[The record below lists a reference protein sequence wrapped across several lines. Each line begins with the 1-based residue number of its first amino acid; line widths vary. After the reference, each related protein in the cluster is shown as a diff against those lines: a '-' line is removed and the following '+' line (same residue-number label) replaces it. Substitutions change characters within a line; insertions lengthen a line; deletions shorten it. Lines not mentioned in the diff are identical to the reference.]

1 MNKNISCLL
10 MMCLLLM
17 IISCSDNASPAP
29 VTGWTIGHVQN
40 GDAQTVKIL
49 KTSNG
54 GATWVLQTLP
64 AECEGYH
71 GNDISAVNHDVAWAA
86 VGGDSDP
93 ATAKCAILH
102 TDNGG
107 EIWTVQTLPSGM
119 KTQHIKSIKGVSPTE
134 AWAVSLLGDVLHT
147 TDGGVSWNIVE
158 VKDADGHIITI
169 TQVNRMDVL
178 GLDIWIVDIM
188 GGETGVI
195 HSSNGGITWR
205 QEELSGMNSPP
216 STGPIVV
223 SAVSS
228 LVTWVAMNQD
238 GYLWWTSTGGNSWT
252 KSNNTLVAGAD
263 YDDICASSANVV
275 WIAFNGNAR
284 GGGFTARVTV
294 TDGNFETIKT
304 NHPPYMMEGVSPM
317 TDNKAWAV
325 GQRMASIEPDMPKSA
340 IYYTEN
346 GGVTWQT
353 QTMPAN
359 ALDVTLWKIS
369 FVGARR

>member
-1 MNKNISCLL
+1 MNKNSS
-10 MMCLLLM
+10 CLLLM
-17 IISCSDNASPAP
+17 CLSLMIMSCSDNAGFTP
-29 VTGWTIGHVQN
+29 VTGWTIGWVQN
-40 GDAQTVKIL
+40 RDAQTVKIL

-54 GATWVLQTLP
+54 GATWILQTLP

-71 GNDISAVNHDVAWAA
+71 GNDISAVNHEVTWAA
-86 VGGDSDP
+86 VGGDSGP
-93 ATAKCAILH
+93 ATEQCSILH

-107 EIWTVQTLPSGM
+107 ERWTVQTLPSGM
-119 KTQHIKSIKGVSPTE
+119 KSQHIKSIKGISPTE

-147 TDGGVSWNIVE
+147 TDGGVIWNIVE
-158 VKDADGHIITI
+158 VRDVGGDIITME
-169 TQVNRMDVL
+169 QVNRMDVL
-178 GLDIWIVDIM
+178 GLDIWIVDVK
-188 GGETGVI
+188 GGETGCI
-195 HSSNGGITWR
+195 HSPDGGLTWH
-205 QEELSGMNSPP
+205 QEVLSGMDDL

-223 SAVSS
+223 SAFSS

-238 GYLWWTSTGGNSWT
+238 GYLWWTSTGGSFWT
-252 KSNNTLVAGAD
+252 KSNDTLVAGAD

-275 WIAFNGNAR
+275 WIAFNGNAK

-325 GQRMASIEPDMPKSA
+325 GQRMASIEPDMPMSA

-359 ALDVTLWKIS
+359 ALDVTLWKVS